1 MSKKKKTP
9 KEFCEDL
16 VKKDFRFFKDVYDS
30 EKEML
35 EYCLKFQKIHKP
47 LWRAFEEFFSLSE
60 FYRAMKMMKND
71 FIKLLMITSLIE
83 KLSSKKDFTEF
94 SEWVSEKEK
103 EGMLEGKRIQ
113 KIWEEYNE
121 DFGCSGKFRRFFLN
135 PEYLSKKEQ
144 ITLLKSICYF
154 LRNDDSSIFLVPLFC
169 YSKKVCGLKDHGCE
183 YESYTE
189 CSAFREE
196 KILKKGIKE
205 FANFLYNLRNK
216 FIHDAHLFGL
226 SSEIMG
232 TTSFSL
238 YYVPYK
244 FRYIK
249 RPSYKRRVVIRLSGK
264 KLEEILNRNL
274 KKLLNTYIAMRETP

>member
-16 VKKDFRFFKDVYDS
+16 VKRDFRFFKDVYNS

-35 EYCLKFQKIHKP
+35 EYCLKFQKIYKP

-60 FYRAMKMMKND
+60 FCRAMKLMKDD
-71 FIKLLMITSLIE
+71 FIKLLMITSIIE
-83 KLSSKKDFTEF
+83 KLSSEKDYTAF
-94 SEWVSEKEK
+94 SEWVSEKQK
-103 EGMLEGKRIQ
+103 ESVLEGKSIQ
-113 KIWEEYNE
+113 KIWQEYNE
-121 DFGCSGKFRRFFLN
+121 DFGCSSKFRRFFLSS
-135 PEYLSKKEQ
+135 EYLSKKEQ

-154 LRNDDSSIFLVPLFC
+154 LRNNDGSISLVPLFC
-169 YSKKVCGLKDHGCE
+169 YSKEVCGPKDHGCE
-183 YESYTE
+183 YVSHTE
-189 CSAFREE
+189 CLAFKEE
-196 KILKKGIKE
+196 KILEKGIKE

-226 SSEIMG
+226 SSEVMG
-232 TTSFSL
+232 TTSFSA

-249 RPSYKRRVVIRLSGK
+249 RPSYQRQVVIRLSGK
-264 KLEEILNRNL
+264 KLEEILNRNFN
-274 KKLLNTYIAMRETP
+274 KLLDTYIAMREIT